1 LWADLDLKEQIAAG
15 AFKTVHRAHFRSM
28 EVAVLQ
34 LRRGDI
40 TTEAAVFDRLGKH
53 RHLTRLVGLSRNPE
67 GKQVLITEFAP
78 CGSLSKVLSALEE
91 RGRRASDA
99 VLVRIA
105 MQVCQGMIHMV
116 EEGMIHRDLA
126 ARNVLVF
133 AIDDDATNAS
143 RVLVKIADYGLA
155 KDASSYYCALG
166 DELPMR
172 WMSPEAIL
180 RRRFSEKSDVFA
192 FGVLLWE
199 LWSYAELPFSFFSDA
214 QVGSKVTAG
223 ERLAQPKGCPQA
235 AYKLMERCWDAVPTT
250 RPTFAELYDE
260 LLALYASVSVGP
272 GPSEPTCVICLERPP
287 TMAAS
292 PCGHRCFCA
301 EDAKKIVGQPCP
313 MCRQRVKSVLAIFV
327 A

>member
-1 LWADLDLKEQIAAG
+1 
-15 AFKTVHRAHFRSM
+15 VHRAHFRGV

-40 TTEAAVFDRLGKH
+40 TTEAAVFDRLGRH

-67 GKQVLITEFAP
+67 GRQALVTEFASH
-78 CGSLSKVLSALEE
+78 GSLAKVLSALEE
-91 RGRRASDA
+91 RGCRASHA

-105 MQVCQGMIHMV
+105 MQVCQGMLHMV

-133 AIDDDATNAS
+133 AIDDDAANAS

-155 KDASSYYCALG
+155 KDANSYYASG
-166 DELPMR
+166 DEVPMR

-180 RRRFSEKSDVFA
+180 RRRFTEKSDVFA

-214 QVGSKVTAG
+214 QVGEKVTQG
-223 ERLAQPKGCPQA
+223 ERLVQPKGCPQA
-235 AYKLMERCWDAVPTT
+235 AYDLMQRCWAELPAS
-250 RPTFAELYDE
+250 RPTFAELYDG

-272 GPSEPTCVICLERPP
+272 EPSEPTCVICLERPP

-301 EDAKKIVGQPCP
+301 EDGPRFVGKCCP
-313 MCRQRVKSVLAIFV
+313 ICRQRVRSVLTIFDT
-327 A
+327 